1 MARRA
6 PLIHYLVNVERW
18 IWLLI
23 GGGGALFIGLVIALA
38 ASHPTTAANALVTWE
53 NGWIFVIPAAMV
65 GYGVWISLRWWRC
78 PGCGLSLPTKQP
90 VPDNCPR
97 CKRALREA

>member
-1 MARRA
+1 MVRRA

-53 NGWIFVIPAAMV
+53 NGWIFVVPAAMV
-65 GYGVWISLRWWRC
+65 GYGVGVSPPWGRR
-78 PGCGLSLPTKQP
+78 PGRGLSLPTKQP
-90 VPDNCPR
+90 VPGNCPR
-97 CKRALREA
+97 RPRAPR